1 METDTVAGKKKVCV
15 VCFANYCRSPVAE
28 AILNHLYSEKI
39 EVISAGI
46 SPFVGSNMDRRS
58 SEYLLSKGI
67 GLKIHTPKK
76 INQTIVIQSDFIYA
90 IDPSILMQLNK
101 LFPSHTS
108 KIKLLNYSTPRLIM
122 RDPYKLGNEDYLNVM
137 ERIFKVCENLELA

>member
-76 INQTIVIQSDFIYA
+76 INQTMELSCSLPGLSTRFEATYFR
-90 IDPSILMQLNK
+90 PM
-101 LFPSHTS
+101 LF
-108 KIKLLNYSTPRLIM
+108 
-122 RDPYKLGNEDYLNVM
+122 
-137 ERIFKVCENLELA
+137 